1 MTNPERRRFTYF
13 IGMSL
18 VLATI
23 VAGGFVR
30 TFYLRP
36 AFQSALTNDEPLPF
50 YLNVHGVLLT
60 AWFSLLIV
68 QSFLVAAKRTRWHR
82 TLGVYG
88 AVVALGVLGASL
100 LTINTGT

>member
-36 AFQSALTNDEPLPF
+36 AFLATLTNPEPLPAR
-50 YLNVHGVLLT
+50 VT
-60 AWFSLLIV
+60 C
-68 QSFLVAAKRTRWHR
+68 R
-82 TLGVYG
+82 
-88 AVVALGVLGASL
+88 
-100 LTINTGT
+100 